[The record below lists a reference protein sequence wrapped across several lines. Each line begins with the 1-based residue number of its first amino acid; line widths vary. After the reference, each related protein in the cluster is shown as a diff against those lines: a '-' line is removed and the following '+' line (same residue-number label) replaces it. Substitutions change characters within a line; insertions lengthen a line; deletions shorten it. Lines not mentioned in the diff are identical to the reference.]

1 MSPSRRYDTLDER
14 VALLIVRLHK
24 RHPNLGHN
32 GLLHALK
39 DEGVTVDPQDLERF
53 MEKADIEGET
63 WYWKRNNIRGY
74 LKILGFVQDDPL
86 NEGDEYVN

>member
-1 MSPSRRYDTLDER
+1 MSPSRRYDALDER
-14 VALLIVRLHK
+14 VAKLILHLHK

-39 DEGVTVDPQDLERF
+39 GEGVTVDPQDLERF
-53 MEKADIEGET
+53 MEKADIEGDS

>member
-14 VALLIVRLHK
+14 VALLIVSLHR
-24 RHPNLGHN
+24 RHPNLGRK

-39 DEGVTVDPQDLERF
+39 DEGVNIDPQDLERF
-53 MEKADIEGET
+53 MEQADIEGEG

-74 LKILGFVQDDPL
+74 LKLLGFLQDDPL
-86 NEGDEYVN
+86 NQGDEYVN

>member
-14 VALLIVRLHK
+14 VALLIVNLHR
-24 RHPNLGHN
+24 RHPNLGRK

-39 DEGVTVDPQDLERF
+39 DEGVTIDPQDLERF
-53 MEKADIEGET
+53 MEHADIEGEG

-74 LKILGFVQDDPL
+74 LKLLGFVQEDPL
-86 NEGDEYVN
+86 NPDDEYVN

>member
-1 MSPSRRYDTLDER
+1 MSPSRRYDRLDER
-14 VALLIVRLHK
+14 VAERILDLHK

-32 GLLHALK
+32 GLLNALK
-39 DEGVTVDPQDLERF
+39 DEGVTIDPQDLERF
-53 MEKADIEGET
+53 MEHAKIEGES

-74 LKILGFVQDDPL
+74 LKIWGFVHDDPL

>member
-14 VALLIVRLHK
+14 VAGLILRLHR

-32 GLLHALK
+32 GLLHALT
-39 DEGVTVDPQDLERF
+39 DEGVTIDPRDLERF
-53 MEKADIEGET
+53 MEQVNIEGEG
-63 WYWKRNNIRGY
+63 WYWKRNNLRGY

-86 NEGDEYVN
+86 DEGDEYVN